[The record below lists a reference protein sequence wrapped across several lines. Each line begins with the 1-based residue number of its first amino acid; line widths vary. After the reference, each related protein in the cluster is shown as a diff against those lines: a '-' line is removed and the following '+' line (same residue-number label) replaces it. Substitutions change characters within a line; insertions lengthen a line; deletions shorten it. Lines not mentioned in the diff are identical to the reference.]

1 MVGSVKYLS
10 VLGIVLMLA
19 ACGGGDVN
27 EIASSNGASGTGGS
41 STQLRPTVYTSEGR
55 IFNSCSLSPACSG
68 NPYAPFFARANAA
81 PANGATVSGIVRIEI
96 NGNEIANAELLPAS
110 GYTPRFGIFNITG
123 DKTRAWLDFD
133 TTSLPNGPV
142 SVRASAFN
150 VAAGQPGALEI
161 VAMSARTWNI
171 NNAVPPSGVFSA
183 AVTSAPADGATI
195 SGITRLEL
203 RGSGIA
209 NAELLPASGYAPT
222 YGTFNV
228 SADRTMAWLDFDT
241 RSLPDGV
248 KDLRISAYNVTQG
261 QSGAAEI
268 IAMPVRGWNI
278 QNGSGQ
284 SPDALFSAMVT
295 MAPPHGA
302 IVSGRIRLEVRGSG
316 LQNVE
321 LLPAGGYTPR
331 LGVFEISFDRKF
343 AWLEVETSALP
354 EGVLNARISA
364 FNVAA
369 GQPGASEII
378 AMPARQWE
386 VRH

>member
-10 VLGIVLMLA
+10 ALGIVLMLA

-27 EIASSNGASGTGGS
+27 DIASSNGANGAGGS

-55 IFNSCSLSPACSG
+55 VFNSCSLSPACSG
-68 NPYAPFFARANAA
+68 NPYAPFFAGANAA

-110 GYTPRFGIFNITG
+110 GYMPRFGIFNITG
-123 DKTRAWLDFD
+123 DKTRAWLDLD
-133 TTSLPNGPV
+133 TSSLPNGPFN
-142 SVRASAFN
+142 VRASAFN
-150 VAAGQPGALEI
+150 VPAGQPGALEI

-171 NNAVPPSGVFSA
+171 NNPVPPSGMFSA
-183 AVTSAPADGATI
+183 TLTSAPADGGTI

-228 SADRTMAWLDFDT
+228 SADRTMAWLDFDS

-248 KDLRISAYNVTQG
+248 KDFRISAYNVTQG
-261 QSGAAEI
+261 QPGASEI
-268 IAMPVRGWNI
+268 VVMPARRWNI
-278 QNGSGQ
+278 QNGSVQ
-284 SPDALFSAMVT
+284 PSDVPFTAMVT
-295 MAPPHGA
+295 MAPPHGS
-302 IVSGRIRLEVRGSG
+302 IISGRIRLEVRGSG

-321 LLPAGGYTPR
+321 LLPASSYTPR

-343 AWLEVETSALP
+343 AWLEVETSTLP
-354 EGVLNARISA
+354 AGVLNARISA

-378 AMPARQWE
+378 AMPARQWD
-386 VRH
+386 VRY